1 MSDIMIEES
10 VAFPWTCSTKRGC
23 HAWQRGPPSQQLL
36 AKIFTRT
43 GMDREKSTDGG
54 VGGVSVSFVR
64 RGREREPAN
73 FHTM

>member
-36 AKIFTRT
+36 AKI
-43 GMDREKSTDGG
+43 DHKVEKMNKSCH
-54 VGGVSVSFVR
+54 SFLDDT
-64 RGREREPAN
+64 ALHKY
-73 FHTM
+73 FQMFFK